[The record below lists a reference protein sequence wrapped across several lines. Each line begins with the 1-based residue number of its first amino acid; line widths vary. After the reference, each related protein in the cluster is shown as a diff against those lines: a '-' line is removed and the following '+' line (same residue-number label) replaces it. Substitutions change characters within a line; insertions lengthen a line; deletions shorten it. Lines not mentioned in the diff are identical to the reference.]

1 MGCNAYRR
9 LWKPTPGT
17 AMLQPT
23 GCCRAVPTSPSPLPC
38 AVPPLTAPPM
48 PLPSWALQVTNAFH
62 QCERDERKEKTMPFC
77 VNVMRSQVSYRAAQ
91 ACLNHPPG
99 YAWASMVRCVKLLRN
114 MKASSTATSC
124 HQYDHGCS
132 YHVF

>member
-62 QCERDERKEKTMPFC
+62 QCERNEKKRKDYAFLRQCDEKPSIIPGCAGLLEPPSRLCLGKHGALC
-77 VNVMRSQVSYRAAQ
+77 QVAQ
-91 ACLNHPPG
+91 EHE
-99 YAWASMVRCVKLLRN
+99 SI
-114 MKASSTATSC
+114 
-124 HQYDHGCS
+124 
-132 YHVF
+132 